1 MEVNDMLNSG
11 YVPQLP
17 QLPVLQLEQ
26 ELPPMGEL
34 FPLSSLE
41 IQAKLDKTFS
51 VRLLQCGH
59 KTSSSIWL
67 IRRNNSNL
75 DLHLGQTYSYKGIAF
90 PSNNNFKYSAL

>member
-1 MEVNDMLNSG
+1 LIS
-11 YVPQLP
+11 YTPQLPQLP

-41 IQAKLDKTFS
+41 IQAKLDITLS
-51 VRLLQCGH
+51 ARLLQCGH
-59 KTSSSIWL
+59 NTSSSIWL

-75 DLHLGQTYSYKGIAF
+75 DLHSGQTYSYKGISF
-90 PSNNNFKYSAL
+90 PSK